1 MHSRY
6 ILNYVAQMFE
16 VSPTDIQQ
24 QTRGR
29 QSVAKARDV
38 YFYLLEAT
46 GKSHNEIAKMGRR
59 ERSSVTCAI
68 KRTKEAMKKEEFL
81 IFPSTTRYYFTE
93 NKSDNMTA
101 YLGINYYEL

>member
-1 MHSRY
+1 
-6 ILNYVAQMFE
+6 MFE

-24 QTRGR
+24 ESRGR

-46 GKSHNEIAKMGRR
+46 GKSHNEIAKIGRR

-81 IFPSTTRYYFTE
+81 RKRVERLLDTVMNIT
-93 NKSDNMTA
+93 
-101 YLGINYYEL
+101 INEPTY

>member
-16 VSPTDIQQ
+16 VSPIDIQQ
-24 QTRGR
+24 ESRGR

-46 GKSHNEIAKMGRR
+46 GKSHNEIAKIGRR

-68 KRTKEAMKKEEFL
+68 KRTKEAMKKQEFL
-81 IFPSTTRYYFTE
+81 RKRVERLLDTVTNVT
-93 NKSDNMTA
+93 
-101 YLGINYYEL
+101 INEPTF

>member
-16 VSPTDIQQ
+16 VSPIDIQQ
-24 QTRGR
+24 ESRGR

-46 GKSHNEIAKMGRR
+46 GKSHNEIAKIGRR

-81 IFPSTTRYYFTE
+81 RKRIERLLDTVMNVT
-93 NKSDNMTA
+93 
-101 YLGINYYEL
+101 INEPAQ

>member
-16 VSPTDIQQ
+16 VSPIDIQQ
-24 QTRGR
+24 ESRGR

-46 GKSHNEIAKMGRR
+46 GKSHNEIAKIGRR

-81 IFPSTTRYYFTE
+81 RKRDERLLDTVMNIT
-93 NKSDNMTA
+93 
-101 YLGINYYEL
+101 INEPTY

>member
-1 MHSRY
+1 MNSRY

-24 QTRGR
+24 ESRGR

-46 GKSHNEIAKMGRR
+46 GKSHNEIAKIGRR

-81 IFPSTTRYYFTE
+81 RKRVERLLDTVMNIT
-93 NKSDNMTA
+93 
-101 YLGINYYEL
+101 INEPTY

>member
-1 MHSRY
+1 MNSRY

-46 GKSHNEIAKMGRR
+46 GKSHNEIAKIGRR

-81 IFPSTTRYYFTE
+81 RKRVERLLNTVMNIT
-93 NKSDNMTA
+93 
-101 YLGINYYEL
+101 INEPTY

>member
-1 MHSRY
+1 MNSRY

-24 QTRGR
+24 DTRGR

-46 GKSHNEIAKMGRR
+46 GKSHNEIAKIGRR

-81 IFPSTTRYYFTE
+81 RKRVERLLNTVMNIT
-93 NKSDNMTA
+93 
-101 YLGINYYEL
+101 INEPTY

>member
-1 MHSRY
+1 MNSRY

-24 QTRGR
+24 DTRGR

-46 GKSHNEIAKMGRR
+46 GKSHNEIAKIGRR

-68 KRTKEAMKKEEFL
+68 KRTKEAMKKQEFL
-81 IFPSTTRYYFTE
+81 RKRVERLLDTVMNIS
-93 NKSDNMTA
+93 
-101 YLGINYYEL
+101 INEPTY

>member
-1 MHSRY
+1 
-6 ILNYVAQMFE
+6 MFE

-24 QTRGR
+24 DTRGR

-46 GKSHNEIAKMGRR
+46 GKSHNEIAKIGRR

-68 KRTKEAMKKEEFL
+68 KRTKEAMKKQEFL
-81 IFPSTTRYYFTE
+81 RKRVERLLDTVMNIT
-93 NKSDNMTA
+93 
-101 YLGINYYEL
+101 INEPTY

>member
-1 MHSRY
+1 MNSRY

-46 GKSHNEIAKMGRR
+46 GKSHNEIAKIGRR

-81 IFPSTTRYYFTE
+81 RKRVERLLDTVMNITINEPRY
-93 NKSDNMTA
+93 
-101 YLGINYYEL
+101 

>member
-1 MHSRY
+1 MNSRY

-46 GKSHNEIAKMGRR
+46 GKSHNEIAKIGRR

-68 KRTKEAMKKEEFL
+68 KRTKEAIKKQEFL
-81 IFPSTTRYYFTE
+81 RKRVESLLDTVMNIT
-93 NKSDNMTA
+93 
-101 YLGINYYEL
+101 INEPTY

>member
-1 MHSRY
+1 MNSRY

-24 QTRGR
+24 DTRGR

-46 GKSHNEIAKMGRR
+46 GKSHNEIAKIGRR

-68 KRTKEAMKKEEFL
+68 KRTKEAMKKQEFFRKRVL
-81 IFPSTTRYYFTE
+81 HLLDIVMNIT
-93 NKSDNMTA
+93 
-101 YLGINYYEL
+101 INEPTY

>member
-1 MHSRY
+1 MNSRY

-46 GKSHNEIAKMGRR
+46 AKSQNEIAKIGRR

-81 IFPSTTRYYFTE
+81 RKRVERLLNTVMNITINEPRY
-93 NKSDNMTA
+93 
-101 YLGINYYEL
+101 

>member
-1 MHSRY
+1 MNSRY

-46 GKSHNEIAKMGRR
+46 GKSHNEIAKIGRR

-81 IFPSTTRYYFTE
+81 RKRVERLLDTVMNIT
-93 NKSDNMTA
+93 
-101 YLGINYYEL
+101 INEPTY

>member
-1 MHSRY
+1 MKSRY

-16 VSPTDIQQ
+16 VSPIDIQQ
-24 QTRGR
+24 ETRGR

-68 KRTKEAMKKEEFL
+68 KRTKEAMKTQEFL
-81 IFPSTTRYYFTE
+81 RKRVEALLHTIMNTT
-93 NKSDNMTA
+93 
-101 YLGINYYEL
+101 INEPTYQ

>member
-1 MHSRY
+1 
-6 ILNYVAQMFE
+6 MFE

-46 GKSHNEIAKMGRR
+46 GKSHNEIAKIGRR

-81 IFPSTTRYYFTE
+81 RKRVERLLDTVMNIT
-93 NKSDNMTA
+93 
-101 YLGINYYEL
+101 INEPTY

>member
-1 MHSRY
+1 MNSRY

-46 GKSHNEIAKMGRR
+46 GKSHNEIAKIGRR

-81 IFPSTTRYYFTE
+81 RKRIERLLDTVMNVT
-93 NKSDNMTA
+93 
-101 YLGINYYEL
+101 INEPAQ